1 MSVSRTYIGGKSMA
15 DTRSGRSR
23 RNRAVAAVTG
33 TLAVA
38 ILATACTAAPGTGG
52 PLGERQNLPSASPAV
67 PAAGVPA
74 TDRPVDG
81 SATTQPGSITAG
93 PVAPTSVATVPTGPG
108 SSGAPSSGD
117 RTASRVG
124 STASTASTAP
134 TTDSRPTSPA
144 PASTSTAPATAST
157 APASTSAAPATK
169 TTTAR
174 TTSTTSA
181 STSSAPSTTTP
192 TVPVRDT
199 LLSGMQGQ
207 DVKALQQKLN
217 SLGYWNGAAGGT
229 YGDLTSQAVMA
240 YQKAAGIEADG
251 AAGPQ
256 TTAALARN
264 VRPTV
269 RTTTGSAIEIDK
281 EQQLV
286 KVVIDG
292 RLKYIFN
299 TSTGSGQT
307 YIQKGD
313 PGQPPTTEVATTP
326 EGSFTIER
334 SIDGMRKSKLG
345 ELWRP
350 RYFYD
355 GYALHGSN
363 SVPAYPASHGC
374 VRLANGV
381 IDFVWSADL
390 APIGRTVLVY

>member
-1 MSVSRTYIGGKSMA
+1 MA
-15 DTRSGRSR
+15 DTRSVRSR

-52 PLGERQNLPSASPAV
+52 PLGERQNLASASPAV

-117 RTASRVG
+117 RTASPVG
-124 STASTASTAP
+124 SASTAP
-134 TTDSRPTSPA
+134 TTDSRPTSP
-144 PASTSTAPATAST
+144 
-157 APASTSAAPATK
+157 APATK

-181 STSSAPSTTTP
+181 SISSAPSTTTP

>member
-1 MSVSRTYIGGKSMA
+1 
-15 DTRSGRSR
+15 
-23 RNRAVAAVTG
+23 
-33 TLAVA
+33 
-38 ILATACTAAPGTGG
+38 
-52 PLGERQNLPSASPAV
+52 
-67 PAAGVPA
+67 
-74 TDRPVDG
+74 
-81 SATTQPGSITAG
+81 
-93 PVAPTSVATVPTGPG
+93 
-108 SSGAPSSGD
+108 
-117 RTASRVG
+117 
-124 STASTASTAP
+124 
-134 TTDSRPTSPA
+134 
-144 PASTSTAPATAST
+144 
-157 APASTSAAPATK
+157 
-169 TTTAR
+169 
-174 TTSTTSA
+174 
-181 STSSAPSTTTP
+181 
-192 TVPVRDT
+192 
-199 LLSGMQGQ
+199 MQGQ

-313 PGQPPTTEVATTP
+313 PGQPPTTAVATTP